1 MRRGNG
7 CTEGDV
13 QREEVARGGGLSG
26 WKVVVEF
33 WAILIGCAR
42 IWRGRQVEKF
52 REEFLMGY

>member
-1 MRRGNG
+1 M
-7 CTEGDV
+7 

-42 IWRGRQVEKF
+42 ISIWRGRQVEKF